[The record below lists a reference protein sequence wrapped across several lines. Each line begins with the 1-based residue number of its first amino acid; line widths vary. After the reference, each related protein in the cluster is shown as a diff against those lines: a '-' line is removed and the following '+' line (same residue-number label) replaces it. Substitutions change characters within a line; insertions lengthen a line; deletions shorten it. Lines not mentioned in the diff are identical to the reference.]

1 MNLFGLIPKFDPM
14 KKLLVLFLIVSV
26 SACKNKD
33 DEPKPNYATNF
44 VGDYYTNTADGANS
58 TAQTWVVTST
68 SENMLNIDYTINY
81 TFKNQGK
88 VFTSKEIYKLKDIQV
103 LNPISFKID
112 QDAELNED
120 GTLKTRHVSGEGVK
134 AKDGSGAESIGI
146 TLTFKDPGSTA
157 TTSTDFLEF
166 KKK

>member
-1 MNLFGLIPKFDPM
+1 M

-26 SACKNKD
+26 AACTNKD
-33 DEPKPNYATNF
+33 DEPKPDYATNF
-44 VGDYYTNTADGANS
+44 VGEYWTNTADGANS

-68 SENMLNIDYTINY
+68 TENTLNIVYTIDY

-88 VFTSKEIYKLKDIQV
+88 VFTSKDVYQLKDIQV
-103 LNPISFKID
+103 LNPVSFKID

-120 GTLKTRHVSGEGVK
+120 GTLKTRHVSGEATK
-134 AKDGSGAESIGI
+134 SKDGSGGESIGI
-146 TLTFKDPGSTA
+146 TLTFKDPGATT

-166 KKK
+166 KKR

>member
-33 DEPKPNYATNF
+33 DEPKPDYATNF
-44 VGDYYTNTADGANS
+44 VGDYYTNTADGANY

>member
-1 MNLFGLIPKFDPM
+1 M
-14 KKLLVLFLIVSV
+14 KKLLALFLIVSV
-26 SACKNKD
+26 VACKNKD

-44 VGDYYTNTADGANS
+44 VGEYFTNTADGANS
-58 TAQTWVVTST
+58 TAQTWLVTST
-68 SENMLNIDYTINY
+68 SENMLNIDYTIDY

-88 VFTSKEIYKLKDIQV
+88 VFTSKEVYRLKDIQV
-103 LNPISFKID
+103 LNPVSFKID

-134 AKDGSGAESIGI
+134 AKDGSGAESIEI
-146 TLTFKDPGSTA
+146 TLTFKDPGSTT
-157 TTSTDFLEF
+157 TTSTDFLKF